1 MPGRNLTELPA
12 FVPGSG
18 NVNVVVEN
26 PAGSRVKA
34 AYDPELDIFHLSY
47 VLPKGSAFPF
57 EFGFIPSTIAE
68 DGDPLDIMVLLD
80 VPTST
85 GCVLTARAIG
95 AIEAEQTQDGRTFRN
110 DRLIGVA
117 IAGHQYS
124 EVRSLGE
131 LDQRTLDEVESF
143 FVSYNRMRGRVFEP
157 IRRAP
162 STTAIDLIHRAMDR
176 RAAKMS

>member
-1 MPGRNLTELPA
+1 MASRNLTELPA
-12 FVPGSG
+12 FLPGSS

-26 PAGSRVKA
+26 PAGSRVKS
-34 AYDPELDIFHLSY
+34 AYNPKLDIFHLSY

-68 DGDPLDIMVLLD
+68 DGDPLDMLVLLD
-80 VPTST
+80 VPTSV
-85 GCVLTARAIG
+85 GCVLTARPIG

-124 EVRSLGE
+124 DVHSLDA
-131 LDQRTLDEVESF
+131 LDQRTLDEVELF
-143 FVSYNRMRGRVFEP
+143 FTSYNRMRGRVFRP
-157 IRRAP
+157 IQR
-162 STTAIDLIHRAMDR
+162 SSSSVAIDLINRAIKRRIDR
-176 RAAKMS
+176 G